1 MATDSGKKRSLLT
14 ENQPGAYKDVQAFQ
28 TSHPIVSAIADAK
41 EVRAAALKNADEA
54 LRQAFGEKY
63 HEMFK
68 EKLQGSEP
76 PKPLEGPELEKV
88 HEDLKAAMQES
99 FDIDELIRQLDQAP
113 EDDDMANE
121 CRQRLDEAKELPQTD
136 KEKMY
141 KDIHRKFCA
150 YVQSLPAKQ
159 IQTETPINDA
169 GRIVKNFLSKKG
181 GLTIKYLSYEGSLMI
196 SALTG
201 VGSVIA
207 MSQLLEG
214 DRKIINDIVQ
224 DMTKKRVEI
233 FSIWASFDEYKNF
246 VTHIASSNPSVDE
259 VEFTLG
265 NRVASIPPN
274 ESSRTGGSDVKVER
288 KGTSILIGDRIKLEK
303 ERIQNLAKS
312 NDTTSNNVNRNPPR
326 PQKAS
331 GRNAFEIREDILE
344 SAIDVVK
351 ISMGSDKYNVDE
363 FSDEVLRVSEKFY
376 EFVENKK

>member
-14 ENQPGAYKDVQAFQ
+14 ENQPGVFRDEQAFQ
-28 TSHPIVSAIADAK
+28 TPHPIVSAIADAK

-63 HEMFK
+63 HEKFG
-68 EKLQGSEP
+68 EKLGTIEV
-76 PKPLEGPELEKV
+76 EKA
-88 HEDLKAAMQES
+88 HEDLKKVFADEC
-99 FDIDELIRQLDQAP
+99 DIDELIRQLDQAP

-141 KDIHRKFCA
+141 KDIHRKFWA

-303 ERIQNLAKS
+303 ERIQNLAQS

-326 PQKAS
+326 PQKTS
-331 GRNAFEIREDILE
+331 GRNAYE
-344 SAIDVVK
+344 

>member
-14 ENQPGAYKDVQAFQ
+14 ENQPL
-28 TSHPIVSAIADAK
+28 SNILSDAK
-41 EVRAAALKNADEA
+41 EVRAAALKNADTA
-54 LRQAFGEKY
+54 LREAFGEKY
-63 HEMFK
+63 HEKFG
-68 EKLQGSEP
+68 EKLGTIAA
-76 PKPLEGPELEKV
+76 EKV
-88 HEDLKAAMQES
+88 HEEMKEVLQEG
-99 FDIDELIRQLDQAP
+99 FDIDELIRQLEGAP

-141 KDIHRKFCA
+141 KDIHRKFWA

-201 VGSVIA
+201 VGSVYIA
-207 MSQLLEG
+207 MSQLPEG

-233 FSIWASFDEYKNF
+233 FSIWASFDKYKNF

-303 ERIQNLAKS
+303 ERIQNLAQS
-312 NDTTSNNVNRNPPR
+312 NDSVQNNNNGYRNPPR